1 MSKRINYE
9 VSGDEDSWVEKC
21 LKCKHSYTKTKQ
33 SDILFCSLKICKY
46 EKIKLKGDNEN
57 E

>member
-1 MSKRINYE
+1 MPKRINYE
-9 VSGDEDSWVEKC
+9 ASGDEDSWVKKC

-33 SDILFCSLKICKY
+33 SDTLFCSLKICKY
-46 EKIKLKGDNEN
+46 EKLKGDNEN